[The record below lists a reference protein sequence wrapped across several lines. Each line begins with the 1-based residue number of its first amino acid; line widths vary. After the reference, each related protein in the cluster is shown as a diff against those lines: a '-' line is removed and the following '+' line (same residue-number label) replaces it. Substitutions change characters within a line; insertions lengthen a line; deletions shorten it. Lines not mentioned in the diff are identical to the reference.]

1 MTSAQHMERRHR
13 SRDLLADADWMYM
26 QVAEGLSARQ
36 IAARLGVSA
45 GAVNSWLR
53 RHELVADEA

>member
-13 SRDLLADADWMYM
+13 ARDLMADSDWMYA
-26 QVAEGLSARQ
+26 QVADGQSARQ
-36 IAARLGVSA
+36 IAGRLGVST

-53 RHELVADEA
+53 RHDLVADIA